1 MYCFVN
7 FYLAVFTGVRAHKC
21 SCRSRKT
28 CTKDRLL
35 RAALASRRA
44 ESSARSVSRRPYL
57 ASLQI
62 ALSRFG
68 RACPPSAARAIAMAK
83 IQIRIEGLLDCPS
96 PPFFHP
102 VTRNLIRKA
111 GYAFYFHIV
120 DEVFQLWM
128 DTCDET
134 LIDDD
139 GRNLDYNSVLH
150 MCFSVRLQ
158 EYLIKGVVVDV
169 IGLPAARGRQVVVV
183 ECVNVA
189 IMT

>member
-1 MYCFVN
+1 
-7 FYLAVFTGVRAHKC
+7 
-21 SCRSRKT
+21 
-28 CTKDRLL
+28 
-35 RAALASRRA
+35 
-44 ESSARSVSRRPYL
+44 
-57 ASLQI
+57 
-62 ALSRFG
+62 
-68 RACPPSAARAIAMAK
+68 MAK
-83 IQIRIEGLLDCPS
+83 IQIRIEGLLDCPA
-96 PPFFHP
+96 PPRFRP
-102 VTRNLIRKA
+102 VTRNFMMKA
-111 GYAFYFHIV
+111 GYAFYLHIV

>member
-1 MYCFVN
+1 
-7 FYLAVFTGVRAHKC
+7 
-21 SCRSRKT
+21 
-28 CTKDRLL
+28 
-35 RAALASRRA
+35 
-44 ESSARSVSRRPYL
+44 
-57 ASLQI
+57 
-62 ALSRFG
+62 
-68 RACPPSAARAIAMAK
+68 MAK

-102 VTRNLIRKA
+102 VTRNFISKV
-111 GYAFYFHIV
+111 GYAFYLHIV

-169 IGLPAARGRQVVVV
+169 IGLPAAGGRQVVVV